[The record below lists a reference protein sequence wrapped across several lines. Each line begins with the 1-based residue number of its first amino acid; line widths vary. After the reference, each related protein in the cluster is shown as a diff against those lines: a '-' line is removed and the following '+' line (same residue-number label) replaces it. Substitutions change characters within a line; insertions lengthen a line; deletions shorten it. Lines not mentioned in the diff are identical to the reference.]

1 MSALALI
8 GAQHHSVLD
17 VLSDHLQV
25 VWGALVAFVVVV
37 LLTPAV
43 GGMARLLGVVDAPG
57 GRRINRSPVP
67 RLGGVALFLGI
78 FVPALA
84 FLPLGRDTRGLLLGA
99 AVAVTVGAIDDFRG
113 LRWFEKL
120 GGQVLA
126 AAVPTW
132 FGVWVDRFTFP
143 FLGIHALPASVGM
156 PLTIVWIVAI
166 MNMVNFLDGLDGL
179 AAGVA
184 AIAGVTFAVIAL
196 SLAKPDAAILSAIVF
211 GACVGFLRHNFYPAR
226 IFMGDSGALLL
237 GFVLAAVAVQGL
249 LKTAATVALFFPL
262 LVLAVP
268 IVDTTFVVARRLKHG
283 EKVFEADQAHMHHRF
298 LRRGFSRAARG
309 ADDLG
314 VVPVARRGRA
324 RDALH
329 PVPRARRLA
338 PGGRRSR
345 RPRSASSRSRSRSM
359 SSTCSRSSRCGTR
372 ISSVAAPTIRCARAP
387 SPAAGKPPPR
397 GDAGGLAA

>member
-1 MSALALI
+1 MTAGAL
-8 GAQHHSVLD
+8 QHHSVLD
-17 VLSDHLQV
+17 VLLDHLQV

-43 GGMARLLGVVDAPG
+43 GGMARMLGAVDAPG
-57 GRRINRSPVP
+57 GRRLNRSPVP
-67 RLGGVALFLGI
+67 RLGGLALFLGI

-84 FLPLGRDTRGLLLGA
+84 FLPLNRDTRGLLLGA

-143 FLGIHALPASVGM
+143 FLGIHALPASVGV

-166 MNMVNFLDGLDGL
+166 MNMVNVLDGLDGL

-184 AIAGVTFAVIAL
+184 AIAGVTFSVIAL
-196 SLAKPDAAILSAIVF
+196 SLDKPGPAILSAIVF
-211 GACVGFLRHNFYPAR
+211 GASLGFLRHNFYPAR

-237 GFVLAAVAVQGL
+237 GFVLAAVSVQGL
-249 LKTAATVALFFPL
+249 LKTAAVAALFFPL

-268 IVDTTFVVARRLKHG
+268 ILDTSFVVARRLKHG
-283 EKVFEADQAHMHHRF
+283 LPVYAADRQHLHHRF
-298 LRRGFSRAARG
+298 VNIGFTQRRAA
-309 ADDLG
+309 AYIY
-314 VVPVARRGRA
+314 VWVA
-324 RDALH
+324 
-329 PVPRARRLA
+329 
-338 PGGRRSR
+338 
-345 RPRSASSRSRSRSM
+345 M
-359 SSTCSRSSRCGTR
+359 
-372 ISSVAAPTIRCARAP
+372 
-387 SPAAGKPPPR
+387 
-397 GDAGGLAA
+397 LAAA